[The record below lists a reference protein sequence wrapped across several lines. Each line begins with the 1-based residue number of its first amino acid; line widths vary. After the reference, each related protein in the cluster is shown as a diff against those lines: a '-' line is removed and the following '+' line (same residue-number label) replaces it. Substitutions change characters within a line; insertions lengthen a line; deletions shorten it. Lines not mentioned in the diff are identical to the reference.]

1 MAKPKRGFH
10 AYIDSVYL
18 DTRLKPKEKLLLIF
32 IAKHVNFTKD
42 QPAYP
47 AIQTIADACCI
58 SYRTAWTYIH
68 SLCEKGW
75 LEEAG
80 YKATKKGKVLM
91 WRVKVPPMQFE
102 LSGMQKQ
109 VELTAKLESAYAIQP
124 SEIATKHS
132 KEHITST
139 TYEEH
144 TKLQHSPSGDAS
156 AFRFGI
162 EKTSSEEIS
171 LINSRGKLSLGLIRL
186 FQPIFNIKEVSD
198 V

>member
-102 LSGMQKQ
+102 ASDMQKQ
-109 VELTAKLESAYAIQP
+109 AELTAKLVSAYANQV
-124 SEIATKHS
+124 SEIADKHI
-132 KEHITST
+132 KEHITSK
-139 TYEEH
+139 TYKEH
-144 TKLQHSPSGDAS
+144 INLEDTPVGDAS
-156 AFRFGI
+156 AVGFGI
-162 EKTSSEEIS
+162 EKSSSEEIS
-171 LINSRGKLSLGLIRL
+171 LMNSRGKLSLGLIRL
-186 FQPIFNIKEVSD
+186 FQPIFNIKEVAD